1 MVRISPP
8 FKKGDL
14 GGFQWLI
21 KIPPAPLLVK
31 GGKNKLLK
39 VELLKIQTTRLMI
52 PEELRQQL
60 QARIELADNP
70 REQAIN
76 VMYEVQRHYGY
87 LTDSGL
93 QEAAELLGLT
103 PLELD
108 ELATFYDFIYREPVG
123 RYVIHVCDGVVCWM
137 NGYGK
142 LLDYLSSKL
151 GTKPGGTTKDGLF
164 TILPTA
170 CIGYCDLS
178 PAMLINGKP
187 YGPLTPEKIDEILQ
201 RLKSEAP
208 PLRMAR

>member
-1 MVRISPP
+1 MLP
-8 FKKGDL
+8 K
-14 GGFQWLI
+14 
-21 KIPPAPLLVK
+21 
-31 GGKNKLLK
+31 
-39 VELLKIQTTRLMI
+39 ELL
-52 PEELRQQL
+52 EGL
-60 QARIELADNP
+60 QKRIAETDHPRELAVDIMLALQN
-70 REQAIN
+70 
-76 VMYEVQRHYGY
+76 HYGY
-87 LTDSGL
+87 LSD
-93 QEAAELLGLT
+93 EALEEGAFLLGMT
-103 PLELD
+103 PLELE